1 MYKRVIKE
9 PNASSVITGGKEEA
23 IDLGTRVFVDWGVR
37 AEELLSGGFHLV
49 CEIKKKRW
57 GGHPPRAGACGETWE
72 ICKGLNICS
81 EKRKS
86 SISVWD
92 TCCHED
98 FLQHPSDVGVQ
109 APRKQMV
116 DLPGLGLTSDR

>member
-49 CEIKKKRW
+49 CEIKKK
-57 GGHPPRAGACGETWE
+57 GGVIHEELGLGETWE

>member
-9 PNASSVITGGKEEA
+9 PNASSVVTGGEEEA
-23 IDLGTRVFVDWGVR
+23 IDLGTSVFVDWGRR

-49 CEIKKKRW
+49 CEIKKR
-57 GGHPPRAGACGETWE
+57 GGHPLRAGAYGETWE
-72 ICKGLNICS
+72 ICTGLNILS

-92 TCCHED
+92 TRCHEV